1 MIFVTLGTQ
10 SPDFSRC
17 LRMLEEL
24 IDKYNITDEVVAQI
38 GHTKYTSTKIK
49 LIDFVGEDE
58 YRGLINKA
66 SIIITHAGS
75 GALFN
80 SINYKKKVIAVARLK
95 KYSEMID
102 DHQLEL
108 VSKLSEMGYI
118 LDGTYSLESAWKK
131 LETFNPKVD
140 PLSCTI
146 TEGIENYIAL
156 HEKQIA
162 TK

>member
-1 MIFVTLGTQ
+1 MIFITLGTQ

-17 LRMLEEL
+17 LRMFEEL

-49 LIDFVGEDE
+49 LIDFVGEVE
-58 YRGLINKA
+58 YKELINKA
-66 SIIITHAGS
+66 TVIITHAGS

-102 DHQLEL
+102 DHQIEL

-118 LDGTYSLESAWKK
+118 LDGTLSLENAWKK
-131 LETFNPKVD
+131 LDSFKPKVD

-146 TEGIENYIAL
+146 IEGIESFIAQY
-156 HEKQIA
+156 EKLIA